1 MGPPKKKSTDIFNK
15 KSGDFVS
22 EMFKRARESG
32 AEAVE
37 PEQGAAGT
45 SRGSA
50 AFRGTAFKLGSD
62 ETPSETVADPR
73 AARKEVKKNTK
84 NWLL

>member
-1 MGPPKKKSTDIFNK
+1 MGPPKKK
-15 KSGDFVS
+15 GADFVS

-37 PEQGAAGT
+37 GSSSSGAPGG
-45 SRGSA
+45 SRGGA

-62 ETPSETVADPR
+62 ETPSESVSDPR
-73 AARKEVKKNTK
+73 AARKQVNSEGT
-84 NWLL
+84 NWKFLDFMT